1 MLYLRHLAA
10 AFAAMISQNR
20 IELLHGFPIAFI
32 RNRIVNVRRRGN
44 GGMAQPLG
52 NVVELDIVFQHHRRM
67 GVAEGMETAAT
78 EFLFA
83 PHIEVPHVIAVHGT
97 AVFTGT
103 DEIAFD
109 VVVAVTTMVLGLLG
123 LIAEQGLV

>member
-83 PHIEVPHVIAVHGT
+83 PHIEVPHVITVHGT

-103 DEIAFD
+103 DEIAFNI
-109 VVVAVTTMVLGLLG
+109 VVAVKTMVLGLLG
-123 LIAEQGLV
+123 LMAEQGFV

>member
-44 GGMAQPLG
+44 GRMAQPLG

-67 GVAEGMETAAT
+67 GVAEGMETAAA

-97 AVFTGT
+97 VVFTGT

-109 VVVAVTTMVLGLLG
+109 VVVAVKTMVLGLLG
-123 LIAEQGLV
+123 LMAEQGLV

>member
-67 GVAEGMETAAT
+67 GVTEGMETAAT
-78 EFLFA
+78 EFLLH
-83 PHIEVPHVIAVHGT
+83 HILKYR
-97 AVFTGT
+97 
-103 DEIAFD
+103 
-109 VVVAVTTMVLGLLG
+109 MSLLFMG
-123 LIAEQGLV
+123 RPSSRVQTKSLST

>member
-1 MLYLRHLAA
+1 MLYLRRLAA
-10 AFAAMISQNR
+10 AFAAMILQNR

-52 NVVELDIVFQHHRRM
+52 NVVEFDIVFQHHRRM
-67 GVAEGMETAAT
+67 GVAEGMEAAAA
-78 EFLFA
+78 EFLFT
-83 PHIEVPHVIAVHGT
+83 PHIEIPHVIAVHGT

-109 VVVAVTTMVLGLLG
+109 VVVAVKTMVLGLLG
-123 LIAEQGLV
+123 LMAEQGFV

>member
-20 IELLHGFPIAFI
+20 IEFLHGFPITFI

-44 GGMAQPLG
+44 GRMAQPLG
-52 NVVELDIVFQHHRRM
+52 NVVELDVVFQHHRRM

-78 EFLFA
+78 EFLFT

-103 DEIAFD
+103 DEIAFGL
-109 VVVAVTTMVLGLLG
+109 VVAVKTMVLGLLG
-123 LIAEQGLV
+123 LVAEQGLV